1 MTGRTGPVVV
11 ERAAV
16 TSPIFPL
23 LDGLRGIAALGV
35 FCYHLDH
42 LRPLPAPLHQL
53 ASHGNAGVPL
63 FFLLSGF
70 LLYRPLLVKRV
81 LGKPISLRQFYLRR
95 AARIL
100 PAYWVALTLLAIW
113 PGAERFSDR
122 WWQLYLLGQD
132 FDPGTTFA
140 GIGPAWSLAIE
151 ATFYLLLP
159 LYALLLGRRLGLVGE
174 LVLLGVLAVLAV
186 GFHVWIGSTDLSLLG
201 YTLPGTFYLFA
212 VGMGVAVLDVR
223 ADALRVAR
231 RWIRYPAVLWG
242 AGALL
247 YVVLSMKVPSA
258 ALGSVHP
265 VYAIVALLVFLPA
278 VLGSRVADAVLGWRP
293 IAGLGLVSYA
303 FYLWHQVVIEQW
315 VRITSLPTWLLIV
328 VSMATVLTISVISYR
343 VVELP
348 VLRAI
353 RRPARA

>member
-1 MTGRTGPVVV
+1 MTGSNRPLVVD
-11 ERAAV
+11 RAAD
-16 TSPIFPL
+16 TAPIFPL

-35 FCYHLDH
+35 FFYHFDH
-42 LRPLPAPLHQL
+42 LRTLPGPLHQL
-53 ASHGNAGVPL
+53 AAHGNAGVPL

-70 LLYRPLLVKRV
+70 LLYRPLVVKRV
-81 LGKPISLRQFYLRR
+81 RGQPISLGEFYRRR

-100 PAYWVALTLLAIW
+100 PAYWVALTILAIW
-113 PGAERFSDR
+113 PGVQRFSDR

-132 FDPGTTFA
+132 FDPHTTFA

-174 LVLLGVLAVLAV
+174 LVLLAALSVLTV
-186 GFHVWIGSTDLSLLG
+186 GFHLWIGSTAWSLLA

-212 VGMGVAVLDVR
+212 VGMAIAVLDVE
-223 ADALRVAR
+223 ADALRIAR
-231 RWIRYPAVLWG
+231 RWIRYPAALWA

-247 YVVLSMKVPSA
+247 YIVLSMKVPSA

-265 VYAIVALLVFLPA
+265 VYAVVALLVFLPA
-278 VLGSRVADAVLGWRP
+278 VLGSRLAGRVLGWRP

-303 FYLWHQVVIEQW
+303 FYLWHQAVIEQW
-315 VRITSLPTWLLIV
+315 MRLSALPTWLLGAL
-328 VSMATVLTISVISYR
+328 SMATVLAISVVSYR
-343 VVELP
+343 LVELP
-348 VLRAI
+348 VLRAV
-353 RRPARA
+353 RHRGRT